1 MSVPYIEVSPINVY
15 HFEEDVFWIVTKD
28 EDDETARAMFSSL
41 DDAREY
47 LHKVKGMSLEEIKI
61 FTGEE
66 ESPPRPDHHPKCKW
80 NYCRG
85 GCFDLFAGLEE

>member
-1 MSVPYIEVSPINVY
+1 MSIPYIEVSPTEVY
-15 HFEEDVFWIVTKD
+15 HCEEDVFWIVTKD
-28 EDDETARAMFSSL
+28 EDGETARAMFYSL
-41 DDAREY
+41 DDAKEY
-47 LHKVKGMSLEEIKI
+47 LNKVKGIPLEEIKI

-85 GCFDLFAGLEE
+85 GCFDLFAGLE